1 MRFSFRSSLILS
13 AALAFSLQAC
23 APTASQLKKAME
35 DHPEILTGAIE
46 KNPERFME
54 ALQEASQA
62 AERRAEGAKLE
73 EAFRNPLNPSVD
85 EKRGF
90 MGNPSAPLTIV
101 EYTDF
106 QCPYCAQGYENLEQ
120 VQKAY
125 GDKVRVLV
133 KNLPLPMHPMAM
145 PASQYFEALRLQD
158 PAKANA
164 FYHEVFP
171 NQDRLNKEETKFLD
185 ATVTKVGGN
194 LAQVKKDIKSPKVK
208 AAIEADMK
216 EAEEFEIQGTPGF
229 VVGGI
234 PLRGAYPLPF
244 FRQIID
250 RRLAE
255 KK

>member
-1 MRFSFRSSLILS
+1 MKKNLFSASLIL
-13 AALAFSLQAC
+13 AIFSLSAC
-23 APTASQLKKAME
+23 APTASQLKKTME
-35 DHPEILTGAIE
+35 EHPEILVGAIE
-46 KNPERFME
+46 KNPEQFMN
-54 ALQEASQA
+54 ALQEASQS
-62 AERRAEGAKLE
+62 AEKRAEMAKLE
-73 EAFRNPLNPSVD
+73 EAFKNPLSPKID

-90 MGNPSAPLTIV
+90 LGNADAPITIV

-106 QCPYCAQGYENLEQ
+106 QCPYCSRGYANLEE
-120 VQKAY
+120 VQKVY

-145 PASQYFEALRLQD
+145 PAAQYFEALRLQD
-158 PAKANA
+158 PKKANA
-164 FYHEVFP
+164 FYHEIFP
-171 NQDRLNKEETKFLD
+171 NQERLNKDEEKFLD
-185 ATVTKVGGN
+185 ATVAKVGGN
-194 LAQVKKDIKSPKVK
+194 LARVKKDMKSAQVK

-216 EAEEFEIQGTPGF
+216 EAEEFDIQGTPGF
-229 VVGGI
+229 VVGGV